1 MRFGCVSCSPHGAT
15 RNAGYVSRIS
25 LRSIRATIVALALI
39 SAAVAQENP
48 KEEPPAADEQKAA
61 IPATEEPAPAPSGET
76 TESICLLIESA
87 AAANGLPVEFFA
99 RVIWRESHYNPNA
112 VGPPTRSGERAQG
125 IGQFMPGTAAERRLL
140 DPFDPVEALPKS
152 AEFLRDLRNQFGNLG
167 LAAAAYNAGPRRVR
181 DWLAGRH
188 RLPRETRNYVAA
200 VTGRDADQWAALG
213 ATPRE
218 QNTPPAPPCKD
229 LNVIIKRAPNT
240 FVAELERHV
249 AEGVARPWG
258 VQLSAG
264 FSRGKALA
272 IYAEIERKYRTV
284 LAGHDPMIIRARLL
298 TRGTSEFYQVRAG
311 AGTRGEADKLCTGL
325 RAAGG
330 HCLVLRNPRG

>member
-1 MRFGCVSCSPHGAT
+1 MRFGCVFRSPDGAK
-15 RNAGYVSRIS
+15 RNPGFFPRIS
-25 LRSIRATIVALALI
+25 LRFMRATFALWLALTVVV
-39 SAAVAQENP
+39 VAQEKP
-48 KEEPPAADEQKAA
+48 DEPAASDEEKATLA
-61 IPATEEPAPAPSGET
+61 PEQPAPAPTEA

-112 VGPPTRSGERAQG
+112 VGPMTRSGERAQG

-152 AEFLRDLRNQFGNLG
+152 AEFLRDLRTQFGNLG
-167 LAAAAYNAGPRRVR
+167 LAAAAYNAGPQRVR
-181 DWLAGRH
+181 DWLAGR
-188 RLPRETRNYVAA
+188 RTLPRETRNYVSA
-200 VTGRDADQWAALG
+200 VTGRGADEWAALG
-213 ATPRE
+213 TTPRE
-218 QNTPPAPPCKD
+218 QKNPPAPPCNE

-249 AEGVARPWG
+249 SEGVASPWG

-272 IYAEIERKYRTV
+272 IYAAVERKYRAV

-298 TRGTSEFYQVRAG
+298 TRGTGAFYQVRAG
-311 AGTRGEADKLCTGL
+311 AGTRGEADKLCNGL

-330 HCLVLRNPRG
+330 HCFVMRNPRG

>member
-1 MRFGCVSCSPHGAT
+1 MRLCC
-15 RNAGYVSRIS
+15 VSRIT
-25 LRSIRATIVALALI
+25 LRFVRATIAALALI
-39 SAAVAQENP
+39 SAAVAQENS
-48 KEEPPAADEQKAA
+48 KEEPSAADEQKAA
-61 IPATEEPAPAPSGET
+61 APAQEKPAPAPSGEA

-112 VGPPTRSGERAQG
+112 VGPVTRSGQRAEG

-152 AEFLRDLRNQFGNLG
+152 AEFLRDLRNQFGNIG
-167 LAAAAYNAGPRRVR
+167 LAAAAYNAGPQRVR

-188 RLPRETRNYVAA
+188 ALPRETRNYVVA
-200 VTGRDADQWAALG
+200 VTGRGADEWATLG
-213 ATPRE
+213 ARPRN
-218 QNTPPAPPCKD
+218 QSTPPAPPCKD

-249 AEGVARPWG
+249 AEGEAKPWG

-284 LAGHDPMIIRARLL
+284 LAGHDPMIFHARLL
-298 TRGTSEFYQVRAG
+298 SRGTSAFYQVRAG
-311 AGTRGEADKLCTGL
+311 AGTRGEADKLCAGL

-330 HCLVLRNPRG
+330 HCFVMRNPRG